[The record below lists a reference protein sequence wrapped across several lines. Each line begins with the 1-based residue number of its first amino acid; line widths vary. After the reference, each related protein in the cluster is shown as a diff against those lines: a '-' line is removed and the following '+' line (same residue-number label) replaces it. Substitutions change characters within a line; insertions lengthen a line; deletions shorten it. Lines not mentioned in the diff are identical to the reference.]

1 MLRRCALAV
10 FLITSLGGQET
21 DTVLRV
27 TSRLVQISVI
37 AQDKKGNPVQDL
49 TREDFKITDNKHAE
63 PIAVFSLDSAAPLA
77 ASVERVKVDPLMIEN
92 RNGVQLTKSMA
103 VSVVVV
109 DGLNVSGDA
118 FLYGKVAVVKFLK
131 DLQPGDPVALYL
143 INGPQARVIH
153 DFTADASSLIRSAKE
168 MAESPLM
175 KDLGSPSLGH
185 GQTISG
191 LSDPHFGALG
201 GMIAAGSQADNA
213 AMLRLK
219 TEWTLTALE
228 AIARHLMG
236 VPGRKNLIWVSSG
249 FPIAIGLSPG
259 AFMSAENKGT
269 NQELFEYTER
279 TQQISRLLAEAEVAV
294 YPIDPVGV
302 RVDSMYHPDLESRA
316 GAAQVRGQQTSGHM
330 VTEGEAAEPGH
341 RTMLTISKQT
351 GGMAYFNNDI
361 AGNIRK
367 AADDGKVSYTLGFY
381 PADEAWDG
389 KYHSL
394 KVTVDRPGVEIRT
407 RAGYFAK
414 AVTELASERKDALR
428 MAVAS
433 PLEGEAV
440 GVKVK
445 IPSNPLT
452 GPSADLAV
460 NIDPRDIHFEGKN
473 GKLHGE
479 VDVVFAQQSKD
490 GRLVK
495 GEQKTIEYD
504 LSDETYQSSL
514 KNGLTLPAQLTID
527 RSAFRLRIVV
537 RDTFSGSVGS
547 ISVPVRHS
555 T

>member
-1 MLRRCALAV
+1 
-10 FLITSLGGQET
+10 
-21 DTVLRV
+21 V

-37 AQDKKGNPVQDL
+37 AQDKNGNPVQDL

-63 PIAVFSLDSAAPLA
+63 PTSVFSLDSASPVA
-77 ASVERVKVDPLMIEN
+77 ATGQHTRIDPLTIEN
-92 RNGVQLTKSMA
+92 RSGVQMTKSMA

-109 DGLNVSGDA
+109 DGLNTSGNA

-153 DFTADASSLIRSAKE
+153 DFTADASSLIRAAKE

-175 KDLGSPSLGH
+175 KDLGTPSLGRA
-185 GQTISG
+185 QAISG
-191 LSDPHFGALG
+191 SSDPHFGAMG
-201 GMIAAGSQADNA
+201 GMISAGSQADTA
-213 AMLRLK
+213 AMQRLQ

-228 AIARHLMG
+228 AIARHLTG

-259 AFMSAENKGT
+259 AFKSAENKGN
-269 NQELFEYTER
+269 NQELFDYTER
-279 TQQISRLLAEAEVAV
+279 TQQISRLLAEAQVAV

-302 RVDSMYHPDLESRA
+302 KVDDMYGADLESRM
-316 GAAQVRGQQTSGHM
+316 GAAQVRGQQASGHM
-330 VTEGEAAEPGH
+330 VTEGEKAEPGH
-341 RTMLTISKQT
+341 RTMLTIAKQT
-351 GGMAYFNNDI
+351 GGMAFFNNDV

-367 AADDGKVSYTLGFY
+367 AAGDGRISYTLGFY

-407 RAGYFAK
+407 RSGYFAK

-428 MAVAS
+428 LAVAS
-433 PLEGEAV
+433 PLEGEAI

-445 IPSNPLT
+445 VPSNPLT
-452 GPSADLAV
+452 GQGADLV
-460 NIDPRDIHFEGKN
+460 VSIDPRDIHFDGKG

-479 VDVVFAQQSKD
+479 VDVVFAQQMKD
-490 GRLVK
+490 GKLVK
-495 GEQKTIEYD
+495 GEQKTIECD
-504 LSDETYQSSL
+504 LSNETYQSSL
-514 KNGLTLPAQLTID
+514 MGGLTLPVQLTID
-527 RSAFRLRIVV
+527 KSAFRLRIVV
-537 RDTFSGSVGS
+537 RDTFSGAVGS
-547 ISVPVRHS
+547 VSIPVRHS
-555 T
+555 A